1 LLQAWHG
8 EFVDATPMWDGRGN
22 GTSKARG
29 AITRFTN
36 KLTPAVAQLTNPQDK
51 WPVDST
57 GTGFRTKGYVMDNE
71 ERPEFKYNIYG
82 TQVTDA
88 IKVLDS
94 GKGLSRT
101 LTIDK
106 PVSGLYVL
114 LANASAID
122 ELVQGFY
129 LIDGKAF
136 YLELDETAN
145 KPIIRDVDGKKEM
158 IILLGN
164 KLRYSISF

>member
-1 LLQAWHG
+1 
-8 EFVDATPMWDGRGN
+8 
-22 GTSKARG
+22 
-29 AITRFTN
+29 
-36 KLTPAVAQLTNPQDK
+36 
-51 WPVDST
+51 
-57 GTGFRTKGYVMDNE
+57 MDNE

-82 TQVTDA
+82 AQVTDA

-101 LTIDK
+101 LSIDK

-136 YLELDETAN
+136 YLELEETAN
-145 KPIIRDVDGKKEM
+145 KPIIRNVDGKKEM

-164 KLRYSISF
+164 KLKYSISF